1 MNTTASQAAPA
12 KPKSAEEKAVYAEY
26 VGNLKVRGFCKIDD
40 SASNQTRLFNRFTG
54 ETFFA
59 SFLQSDFDRWC
70 DAHTKEADYPG
81 SAYMMKT
88 LIHVVGHKFDPIG
101 SIYSTDSQSG
111 LNYVNI
117 CEKYKPAGTSA
128 EVSAL
133 WPEFWERL
141 IADPVQRHQALQWIA
156 HIFQKPWERPS
167 YHLMWPSDPGT
178 GKGYVLECVLQPLL
192 LHTEIAA
199 SYSKVMD
206 RFSTML
212 ETSLLVLLDDCKT
225 TSDATQTKLKSILS
239 EERQHVERKQ
249 LQGKMVRSYTR
260 FILASNEARPL
271 YLDPD
276 ERRWLVFDRLVHRVD
291 GAETQEFIARLD
303 AWLKGPGALDAVFN
317 WFMAYDLEGFNHKRA
332 PKSQALEAMVALS
345 TNPHEEFAAG
355 FIKDNVVFTLAELQE
370 AFVADGLPRAS
381 PAHVPHIM
389 RKLGYTKSQIQFDG
403 NRSTFYYPMNV
414 TPDQVQGL
422 RKGRA
427 KVVQEGEIRA
437 TPF

>member
-1 MNTTASQAAPA
+1 MNTPTPVT
-12 KPKSAEEKAVYAEY
+12 PKKTAEEKAVIAEY
-26 VGNLKVRGFCKIDD
+26 VANIKARGFCKIDD
-40 SASNQTRLFNRFTG
+40 SVSNQTRLFNRFTN

-70 DAHTKEADYPG
+70 DADDKKIAYPG
-81 SAYMMKT
+81 SAYIMRT
-88 LIHVVGHKFDPIG
+88 LVHVVGHKFDPVG
-101 SIYSTDSQSG
+101 GIYSSDAQSG
-111 LNYVNI
+111 LRYVNI
-117 CEKYKPAGTSA
+117 CKKYLPASA
-128 EVSAL
+128 STDVSPL

-141 IADPVQRHQALQWIA
+141 IADPAQRHQALQWFA
-156 HIFQKPWERPS
+156 HIFQRPRERPS

-178 GKGYVLECVLQPLL
+178 GKGYLLECVLQPLL

-199 SYSKVMD
+199 SYTKVMD

-249 LQGKMVRSYTR
+249 MQGKMVRSYTR

-291 GAETQEFIARLD
+291 QTETQTFIARLD
-303 AWLKGPGALDAVFN
+303 VWLKSPGALDAVYN
-317 WFMAYDLEGFNHKRA
+317 WFMAYDLTTGFNHKRA
-332 PKSQALEAMVALS
+332 PESRALQAMVALS
-345 TNPHEEFAAG
+345 TNPHEDFAVG
-355 FIKDNVVFTLAELQE
+355 FIMDNVVFTLADLQD
-370 AFVADGLPRAS
+370 AFVADGLSKAS

-389 RKLGYTKSQIQFDG
+389 RKLGYTKAQIQIDG
-403 NRSTFYYPMNV
+403 IRRTHYFPMGV

-422 RKGRA
+422 CKGGA
-427 KVVQEGEIRA
+427 KVMHGSEIRIA
-437 TPF
+437 PY